1 MHKLAQ
7 AILRQNRS
15 HDICVVNGVMIFID
29 VTREYSSA
37 AEHLDENPKVY
48 PLFIF
53 FPHNICNCGLESKFL
68 RR

>member
-1 MHKLAQ
+1 
-7 AILRQNRS
+7 
-15 HDICVVNGVMIFID
+15 VVNGVMIFID